1 MKFLFTALFTL
12 ALSSFFVFT
21 AHAQMLPEPMD
32 AGGGYSAGDTSFPG
46 PNGQGTSFPGPN
58 GQGSSFPNP
67 FGNTSNTNSL
77 SGFVQFALE
86 KIVLPIGAV
95 VVVFF
100 VIYSGYLFVTANG
113 SEDKLEKAKH
123 TFLGVVIGAAIL
135 LGSWTIASAIKGTL
149 CEIAPS
155 IPGLCGGSNNL

>member
-12 ALSSFFVFT
+12 TLLMSSVL
-21 AHAQMLPEPMD
+21 MV
-32 AGGGYSAGDTSFPG
+32 SAEIGVDTPDG
-46 PNGQGTSFPGPN
+46 GTSVNTP
-58 GQGSSFPNP
+58 SSQTAKFPNP
-67 FGNTSNTNSL
+67 FGNTGNTNSL

-155 IPGLCGGSNNL
+155 IPGLCN